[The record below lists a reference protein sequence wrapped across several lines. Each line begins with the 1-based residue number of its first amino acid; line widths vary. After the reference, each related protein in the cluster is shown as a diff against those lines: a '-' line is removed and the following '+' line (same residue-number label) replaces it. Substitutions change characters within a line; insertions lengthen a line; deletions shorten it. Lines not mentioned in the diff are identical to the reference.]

1 MATNGNIEINM
12 EQGGGDGDG
21 GDFNLNVSISET
33 SKGGLKY
40 EVILGDQKVVT
51 PPRGTSPALTNV
63 KPVISAEL
71 IELKI
76 NAAAERRQSM
86 EAERLAA
93 LALKFR
99 KVEEVA
105 KKKDDGLAN
114 FINSTKENLEH
125 KMEATIGNRETRIAD
140 LKTKLSN
147 HHVGRLQEVRQNLSE
162 HEEKIKQ
169 ELEAKLETAEKNRE
183 KMIQEKLE
191 TLKKHDE
198 HVEMIRN
205 KRNSMCDQKTDAA
218 VVENPNPEK

>member
-1 MATNGNIEINM
+1 MTANGNIEINM
-12 EQGGGDGDG
+12 EEGGE
-21 GDFNLNVSISET
+21 GDFNLNVSLSETET

-40 EVILGDQKVVT
+40 EVILGESKVVT

-63 KPVISAEL
+63 KPVISAEP

-125 KMEATIGNRETRIAD
+125 KMEATIGNRESRIAD
-140 LKTKLSN
+140 LKTKLSS
-147 HHVGRLQEVRQNLSE
+147 HHVGRLQEVRQNLTE

-205 KRNSMCDQKTDAA
+205 KRNSMCDQKTN
-218 VVENPNPEK
+218 VVEEDPNSGK